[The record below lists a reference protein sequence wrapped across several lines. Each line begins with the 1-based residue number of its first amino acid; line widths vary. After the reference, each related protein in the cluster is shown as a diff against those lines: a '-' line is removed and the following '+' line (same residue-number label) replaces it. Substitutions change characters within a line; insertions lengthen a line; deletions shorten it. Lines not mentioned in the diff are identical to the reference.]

1 MPVLSVALGAFVM
14 LGLVDASLGVAW
26 PSLQTFFGR
35 PLSDLGILLVFS
47 SIGYLTA
54 SIGYGKL
61 HARLGTAVLL
71 AVGAGFLAGG
81 VAGIALA
88 TRWPVVVMSVATI
101 GLGGGL
107 VDTGV
112 NAHAALAFDVGRI
125 NLLHAC
131 YGMGATLGPGVIT
144 MSLLV
149 SNVWRGG
156 YAALAMMQVVSV
168 LAIWKWRTHWAGT
181 APKTG
186 VETNAGGQSL
196 AQGLLLMLFFLYTG
210 LEVATGQWAFTLL
223 SEGRGMRTAA
233 AGAWVAVYWAGLT
246 VGRFG
251 LGIVG
256 DRLGSSRI
264 LNSSV
269 VVALL
274 GLAWLWLDPGGLGA
288 IGLPVAGLGFAA
300 VFPTLVSLTPARIGR
315 TASTR
320 NMGYQLA
327 AANLGAAGVPWVLG
341 VAAETQGLAVLGPG
355 LFVTGAL
362 LALMHVISGR
372 ASWR

>member
-1 MPVLSVALGAFVM
+1 M

-26 PSLQTFFGR
+26 PSLRTAFGR
-35 PLSDLGILLVFS
+35 TLSDLGILLVFS

-54 SIGYGKL
+54 SIGYGQL

-71 AVGAGFLAGG
+71 STGAVFLAGG

-88 TRWPVVVMSVATI
+88 MRWPVVAMSVAVM

-107 VDTGV
+107 VDTGL
-112 NAHAALAFDVGRI
+112 NAQAALTFDVGSI
-125 NLLHAC
+125 NLLHAF

-144 MSLLV
+144 VSLLV
-149 SNVWRGG
+149 SDVWRGG
-156 YAALAMMQVVSV
+156 YAALAMMQVVSA

-181 APKTG
+181 APDTG
-186 VETNAGGQSL
+186 VETHSGSHSL

-223 SEGRGMRTAA
+223 IEGRGLRTAA
-233 AGAWVAVYWAGLT
+233 AGTWVAVYWAGLT

-251 LGIVG
+251 FGIIG
-256 DRLGSSRI
+256 GRLGSSRI

-269 VVALL
+269 TVALL
-274 GLAWLWLDPGGLGA
+274 GLAWLWFDPGGLGV
-288 IGLPVAGLGFAA
+288 IGLPVAGLGLAA

-341 VAAETQGLAVLGPG
+341 IVAETQGLAVLGPG